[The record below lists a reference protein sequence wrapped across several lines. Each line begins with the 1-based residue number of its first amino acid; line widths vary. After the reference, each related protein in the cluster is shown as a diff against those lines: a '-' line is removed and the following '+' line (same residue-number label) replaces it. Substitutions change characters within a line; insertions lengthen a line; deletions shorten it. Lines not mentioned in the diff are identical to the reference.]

1 MRRIRDYL
9 LLAASTLL
17 GIVAFAR
24 PALGS
29 QPPDYAPRAGFGP
42 EKPLLGG
49 LAALGFW
56 WLWRRRNRRS
66 GQGK

>member
-9 LLAASTLL
+9 LLVASTLL
-17 GIVAFAR
+17 GVVAFAR
-24 PALGS
+24 PAMGS
-29 QPPDYAPRAGFGP
+29 TPPVYAPRSGFGA

-56 WLWRRRNRRS
+56 WLWRRRRS
-66 GQGK
+66 DSQEK